1 MKCKLVSSALLFVCA
16 ASIVSAKAQGP
27 QEVIPPPHVWI
38 ELTVD
43 KKVYGRRESVRFKA
57 ILKNIDPRGFYISKS
72 FYEAGGGIAGF
83 YVYGT
88 QLSGKK
94 GGVNCGTG
102 VGDFIRATESRSPEE
117 ILREDF
123 LPLRPGGFVGYEG
136 TYQPCVISNPGEY
149 EIWVEYVT
157 QDWSQGLV
165 RPLVVNRQ
173 RVLDGTY
180 KSMPVKFWIR

>member
-1 MKCKLVSSALLFVCA
+1 MNHKLAISASLFLCIGVGCA
-16 ASIVSAKAQGP
+16 YSQQP
-27 QEVIPPPHVWI
+27 QDVIPAPHAAV
-38 ELTVD
+38 ELTIN

-72 FYEAGGGIAGF
+72 FYEAFGSAGF
-83 YVYGT
+83 SVYGR

-94 GGVNCGTG
+94 GGFNCGRG
-102 VGDFIRATESRSPEE
+102 IGDRIRATPESRSPEE

-123 LPLRPGGFVGYEG
+123 LQLRPGGFVGYEE
-136 TYQPCVISNPGEY
+136 TYQPCVVSNPGEY

-157 QDWSQGLV
+157 GDWSQGLV
-165 RPLVVNRQ
+165 RPLVVNRE

-180 KSMPVKFWIR
+180 KSRPVKFWIR

>member
-1 MKCKLVSSALLFVCA
+1 MKHTLVGGAIFFLCTGVVTSTQ
-16 ASIVSAKAQGP
+16 AQEP
-27 QEVIPPPHVWI
+27 QKVIPEPHVRI
-38 ELTVD
+38 ELTID

-57 ILKNIDPRGFYISKS
+57 SLKNIDPRGFYISKS

-94 GGVNCGTG
+94 GGVTCEAGY
-102 VGDFIRATESRSPEE
+102 GDSFRFSESRSPEQ
-117 ILREDF
+117 ILKEDF

-157 QDWSQGLV
+157 WDLSQGLV
-165 RPLVVNRQ
+165 RPLVFNRQ
-173 RVLDGTY
+173 RVLDGTF
-180 KSMPVKFWIR
+180 KSRPVKFWIQ